1 MAFSNA
7 DISAAVKGVQNVN
20 ALVNDVCDYDLRISL
35 EKLLI
40 ISDAKLDLVFDMA
53 GTLQVFKTTSDIVN
67 LVQKTVN
74 WYVLGRAQPA
84 YDSFKEDL
92 CTLEVLDSILQYLHA
107 MREAFRFKPK
117 TLSVIDF
124 DFIFSIRRA
133 CEGFNRREVENLVLT
148 GRTWCKTVRRSLL
161 K

>member
-1 MAFSNA
+1 
-7 DISAAVKGVQNVN
+7 
-20 ALVNDVCDYDLRISL
+20 
-35 EKLLI
+35 
-40 ISDAKLDLVFDMA
+40 MA

-84 YDSFKEDL
+84 YNSFKEGL

-133 CEGFNRREVENLVLT
+133 CEG
-148 GRTWCKTVRRSLL
+148 GG
-161 K
+161 

>member
-53 GTLQVFKTTSDIVN
+53 GIYTYI
-67 LVQKTVN
+67 
-74 WYVLGRAQPA
+74 
-84 YDSFKEDL
+84 
-92 CTLEVLDSILQYLHA
+92 
-107 MREAFRFKPK
+107 
-117 TLSVIDF
+117 
-124 DFIFSIRRA
+124 
-133 CEGFNRREVENLVLT
+133 T
-148 GRTWCKTVRRSLL
+148 GIKNYQ
-161 K
+161 